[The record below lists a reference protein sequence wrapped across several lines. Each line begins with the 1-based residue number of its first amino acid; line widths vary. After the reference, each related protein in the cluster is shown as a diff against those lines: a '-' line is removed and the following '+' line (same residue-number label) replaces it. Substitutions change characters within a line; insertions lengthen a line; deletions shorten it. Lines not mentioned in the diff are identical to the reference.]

1 MESEKQDQW
10 LVQRFQENRGH
21 LRAVAYRMLGSAS
34 KADDA
39 VQEAWLRLS
48 RADATKCGDDFRRPV
63 ERHRHPRA
71 GDALVTSLKEKP
83 DLFDVALAAAV
94 MPKGRNFH

>member
-1 MESEKQDQW
+1 RRLTEGDA
-10 LVQRFQENRGH
+10 RIDT
-21 LRAVAYRMLGSAS
+21 RAH
-34 KADDA
+34 
-39 VQEAWLRLS
+39 
-48 RADATKCGDDFRRPV
+48 ADATKCGDDFQRPAV

-83 DLFDVALAAAV
+83 DLFDVTLAAAV

>member
-1 MESEKQDQW
+1 MDSGACPDSKGT
-10 LVQRFQENRGH
+10 GH
-21 LRAVAYRMLGSAS
+21 APA
-34 KADDA
+34 
-39 VQEAWLRLS
+39 

-63 ERHRHPRA
+63 ERHRHPRT

-83 DLFDVALAAAV
+83 DLFDVASAAAV